1 MRIWGA
7 GRQGLTA
14 ADLLRRIAA
23 VLWSIQVDA
32 AAKIDEDEVLC
43 CCGGDGAQ
51 AAAESREEED
61 DRKGRM
67 KKDLKAMR
75 IYKGRLI
82 SGREKR
88 GGRKHDYPTT
98 ATPRFSGWSL
108 R

>member
-43 CCGGDGAQ
+43 CGGGGGAR

-61 DRKGRM
+61 DRKGENEERP
-67 KKDLKAMR
+67 
-75 IYKGRLI
+75 KGRAYL
-82 SGREKR
+82 
-88 GGRKHDYPTT
+88 
-98 ATPRFSGWSL
+98 
-108 R
+108 